1 MIALPPTPRR
11 SLSSSFSLT
20 PPLTSP
26 KSGRRRKVTIP
37 LFILLLVQGVV
48 VWRYWGDSE
57 SLDNKAHQWGER
69 ISNFGMATAERTWG
83 SSTRPKSAKMRGFHS
98 GDLSTALLPRRDRAL
113 SVPFEL
119 SQNPLPVHHIHESIH
134 FHNHPM
140 SEHRPPSNQFLLAPD
155 SVSSGRIHKVAP
167 VLSIITAAQNPRE
180 IMLETAASVLGQSLQ
195 NIQWVI
201 VDDHTNVTESLNLL
215 DEIAKDPRVVILR
228 NEGERGLAHS
238 RNVALKWILS
248 EENAARRPKYLASL
262 DDDDLYELTALEK
275 VSPLSLHSLTFCTN
289 AHSLPVSRPSGC
301 SNRTPSGI
309 SEDSTLSNS
318 TRTTKLSLW
327 VFIPVL
333 PTSST

>member
-1 MIALPPTPRR
+1 
-11 SLSSSFSLT
+11 
-20 PPLTSP
+20 
-26 KSGRRRKVTIP
+26 
-37 LFILLLVQGVV
+37 
-48 VWRYWGDSE
+48 
-57 SLDNKAHQWGER
+57 
-69 ISNFGMATAERTWG
+69 
-83 SSTRPKSAKMRGFHS
+83 
-98 GDLSTALLPRRDRAL
+98 
-113 SVPFEL
+113 
-119 SQNPLPVHHIHESIH
+119 
-134 FHNHPM
+134 M

-275 VSPLSLHSLTFCTN
+275 VSPASLLSLPF
-289 AHSLPVSRPSGC
+289 
-301 SNRTPSGI
+301 
-309 SEDSTLSNS
+309 
-318 TRTTKLSLW
+318 
-327 VFIPVL
+327 
-333 PTSST
+333 